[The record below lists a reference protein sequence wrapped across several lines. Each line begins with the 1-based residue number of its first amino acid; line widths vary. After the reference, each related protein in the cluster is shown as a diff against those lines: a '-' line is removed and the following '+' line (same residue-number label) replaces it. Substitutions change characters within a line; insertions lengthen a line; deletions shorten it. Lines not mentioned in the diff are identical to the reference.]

1 MIPAEFATLSVPTNP
16 VNEPSLEKGIYLCLL
31 HAKRIPP
38 HIGIIINGNY
48 HSLTI
53 KGTEPNVPLKALLKT
68 ISQKK
73 IETIFLKIKPHPVF
87 SVEHLNAMFLEI
99 LKPYTSIKNN
109 ELTCLSP
116 LKEFF
121 YEFYAVPK
129 SDKDIIFTFINRL
142 HNNNFILEANSL
154 NLTLESGQVQIPVY
168 SQEEL
173 NNKIKSIRDEYYND

>member
-1 MIPAEFATLSVPTNP
+1 MIPAEFASLSIPTFP
-16 VNEPSLEKGIYLCLL
+16 ANERSLEKGIYLCLL

-38 HIGIIINGNY
+38 HIGIIIDGNY

-68 ISQKK
+68 IAQKK
-73 IETIFLKIKPHPVF
+73 IETIFLKIKAHPVF
-87 SVEHLNAMFLEI
+87 STQHLNAMFIEI
-99 LKPYTSIKNN
+99 LKTYTSIKNN

-121 YEFYAVPK
+121 LEFYAVPK
-129 SDKDIIFTFINRL
+129 NDKDIIFTFINRL
-142 HNNNFILEANSL
+142 HSNTFILEANSL
-154 NLTLESGQVQIPVY
+154 NLALENDRVEIPVY

-173 NNKIKSIRDEYYND
+173 NQKIKSIRDEYYND